1 MQQIKIEKRIAEE
14 LDGLRKLAAFLPSGK
29 ANSLLNK
36 CARIGKYASKAQAM
50 VDAPVG
56 SLFPKP
62 HQEKFD
68 ARDNEDIANTYA
80 QRKKMWEALLA
91 GKRISIQDADAF
103 GHTRAFASRMSEIRS
118 EIRDKKMPYT
128 LCDEW
133 VYPGG
138 GRSKY
143 KRYWLMDKEVGDEQ

>member
-14 LDGLRKLAAFLPSGK
+14 LEGLRKLAAFLPSGK

-68 ARDNEDIANTYA
+68 ARDNEDIASTYS
-80 QRKKMWEALLA
+80 QRKKMWSLLLA
-91 GKRISIQDADAF
+91 GKVISIEQADEIN
-103 GHTRAFASRMSEIRS
+103 TRAFASRMSEIRS
-118 EIRDKKMPYT
+118 EIRDKNMPYI
-128 LCDEW
+128 LCDKWE
-133 VYPGG
+133 YPGG
-138 GRSKY
+138 GKAKY
-143 KRYWLMDKEVGDEQ
+143 KKYWIIDK

>member
-36 CARIGKYASKAQAM
+36 CARISKYASKAQAM

-68 ARDNEDIANTYA
+68 ARDNEDIASTYS
-80 QRKKMWEALLA
+80 QRKKMWAMLLA
-91 GKRISIQDADAF
+91 GKVISIEQADEIN
-103 GHTRAFASRMSEIRS
+103 TRAFASRMSEIRS
-118 EIRDKKMPYT
+118 QIRDKNMPYV
-128 LCDEW
+128 LCDKWE
-133 VYPGG
+133 YPGG
-138 GRSKY
+138 GKAKY
-143 KRYWLMDKEVGDEQ
+143 KKYWIIDKPEGME

>member
-29 ANSLLNK
+29 ANALLNK

-68 ARDNEDIANTYA
+68 ARDNEDIASTYS
-80 QRKKMWEALLA
+80 QRKKMWSLLLA
-91 GKRISIQDADAF
+91 GKVISIENADQIK
-103 GHTRAFASRMSEIRS
+103 TCAFASRMSEIRS
-118 EIRDKKMPYT
+118 EIRDKNMPYI
-128 LCDEW
+128 LCDKWE
-133 VYPGG
+133 YPGG
-138 GRSKY
+138 GKAKY
-143 KRYWLMDKEVGDEQ
+143 KKYWIIDK

>member
-14 LDGLRKLAAFLPSGK
+14 LEGLRKPAAFLPSGK

-56 SLFPKP
+56 ILFPKP

-68 ARDNEDIANTYA
+68 ARDNEDIASTYS
-80 QRKKMWEALLA
+80 QRKKMWSLLLA
-91 GKRISIQDADAF
+91 GKVISIENADQIK
-103 GHTRAFASRMSEIRS
+103 TCAFASRMSEIRS
-118 EIRDKKMPYT
+118 EIRDKNMPYI
-128 LCDEW
+128 LCDKWE
-133 VYPGG
+133 YPGG
-138 GRSKY
+138 GKAKY
-143 KRYWLMDKEVGDEQ
+143 KKYWIIDK